1 MVEEMRAAIWSA
13 CQDPPQGDY
22 ALRMRLTYDEAMR
35 AAQAAAAIAQGRIE
49 ELRQWALDK
58 CALHHRFASED
69 EHLRAEHI
77 ASSAAY
83 RELAAEIEARAA
95 LNGDKS

>member
-1 MVEEMRAAIWSA
+1 MTDEKMVEEMRAAIWSA

-35 AAQAAAAIAQGRIE
+35 AAQAAAAIAVARIE
-49 ELRQWALDK
+49 ELEAAL
-58 CALHHRFASED
+58 ASIRHHCEPQPSP
-69 EHLRAEHI
+69 
-77 ASSAAY
+77 
-83 RELAAEIEARAA
+83 LAKAIVATCDAA